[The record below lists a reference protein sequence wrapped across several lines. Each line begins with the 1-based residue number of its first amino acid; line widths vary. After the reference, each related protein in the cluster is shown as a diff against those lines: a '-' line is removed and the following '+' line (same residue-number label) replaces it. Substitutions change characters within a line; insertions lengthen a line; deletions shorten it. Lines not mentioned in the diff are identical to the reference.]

1 MIMPST
7 LPIAFFRRHSAAPL
21 TAAALSLALLAG
33 CGSSSDGETAAAPTG
48 ATSKVKV
55 ATSVADDPCG
65 LLSRETLAKH
75 FSVPADKIEQIA
87 VASTCQWDW
96 KDKTDRMSVSVTVSR
111 VADDAAEV
119 REYFDRATRSMSGQ
133 EVSDAMAKV
142 GAEAEAR
149 GQKNGLADGM
159 TGAMGGKAGGKGIQ
173 FEDVSGIG
181 DKARL
186 QLADGRLNVL
196 YGNLYFDVTAYHG
209 PKMPMPDTIDLQSIG
224 KLSAQW
230 EQETMPQ
237 RKAAAEQIAKA
248 VIAGL

>member
-1 MIMPST
+1 MTST
-7 LPIAFFRRHSAAPL
+7 FPLAFFRRHSAAPL
-21 TAAALSLALLAG
+21 TAATLSLALLAG
-33 CGSSSDGETAAAPTG
+33 CGSSSEGDTAATSNG
-48 ATSKVKV
+48 ATSTVKV
-55 ATSVADDPCG
+55 ATKVADDPCA

-75 FSVPADKIEQIA
+75 FSVPVDEIEQIV

-96 KDKTDRMSVSVTVSR
+96 KNKTDRMEVSVTVSR
-111 VADDAAEV
+111 VADDAARV
-119 REYFDRATRSMSGQ
+119 RDYFDSATRSMSGQ

-149 GQKNGLADGM
+149 GQKSDLADGM
-159 TGAMGGKAGGKGIQ
+159 AGAMGGKPGGKGIQ

-209 PKMPMPDTIDLQSIG
+209 PKMPMPDTVDLQSIG

-230 EQETMPQ
+230 VQDTMPQ